1 MDSMAAYLPQDRR
14 QALAHGLQLPDRTDG
29 TALFADISG
38 FTPLTEALRLAL
50 GPRQG
55 SETLTDHL
63 NRTYTALIAQVDAYR
78 GSVIGFAGDAI
89 TCWFDEADGPA
100 APRAAACAVAL
111 QRTMAAGARIALPG
125 GGVTMLAL
133 KVALASGP
141 ARRMVVGDPAI
152 QTLDLLAGATL
163 TRVAEAEHHAG
174 AGEIVLDAAS
184 VAALGETATTGE
196 WRDDAETGERF
207 APLLE
212 LLVAPPPAP
221 WPTLAA
227 DALPPAL
234 LQPWLLPAVYA
245 REWRDVGQRGGSSL
259 GGGQHHAGTTPAGA
273 TQRQERAAAGLPHQ
287 RAAPNAGDAPA

>member
-1 MDSMAAYLPQDRR
+1 MR
-14 QALAHGLQLPDRTDG
+14 
-29 TALFADISG
+29 
-38 FTPLTEALRLAL
+38 
-50 GPRQG
+50 
-55 SETLTDHL
+55 
-63 NRTYTALIAQVDAYR
+63 
-78 GSVIGFAGDAI
+78 
-89 TCWFDEADGPA
+89 A

-111 QRTMAAGARIALPG
+111 QRTMAAGARITLPG

-152 QTLDLLAGATL
+152 QMLDLLAGATL
-163 TRVAEAEHHAG
+163 ARVAEAEHHAG

-184 VAALGETATTGE
+184 VAALGETATTGA
-196 WRDDAETGERF
+196 WREDAETGERF

-259 GGGQHHAGTTPAGA
+259 GGDQHHAGATPAGA
-273 TQRQERAAAGLPHQ
+273 TQR
-287 RAAPNAGDAPA
+287 